1 MVLQQGK
8 SVPVWGWGDE
18 GSTVT
23 VQIQGQTA
31 SSVVKDGKWMVHL
44 HDLKP
49 GGPDKLVVTGHGRVE
64 FKNVLVGEV
73 WLAGGQSNMEF
84 PLKRSFEASN
94 DVAAAGNSMIR
105 LIKVPHVRL
114 DAPTNDI
121 SASWSA
127 ASPETAGNISAVGYY
142 CAREL
147 QAKLHVPVGLI
158 ESDWG
163 GTPAE
168 AWMDESFLRSKPDY
182 EIGVI
187 MAGSLSEQ
195 KYELSLA
202 QYEKEKQA
210 AADSNTEFKKRPPGK
225 PWRPGE
231 LYNGMIAPL
240 APYAIRGALWY
251 QGEANAGNLDQAF
264 EYHKLFPDLIRDWRM
279 RWDEGEFPFLLVQL
293 APFQNITNAPQAS
306 AWASV
311 REAQLQSA
319 EKLHNVG
326 MAVITDVGE
335 EHDIHPTKKQPGGHR
350 LALAAEAIAY
360 HEPIEYS
367 GPVFKSMKTKGY
379 NAILSFDHL
388 GGGLVAKGGEL
399 IGFSIAGPDHKFVW
413 AIAEIRGDKVVAHS
427 RFISDPVA
435 VRYGWANY
443 PVVNLWNKAGL
454 PASPF
459 RTDDFER

>member
-1 MVLQQGK
+1 MVLQQGQ
-8 SVPVWGWGDE
+8 SVPIWGWGEE

-31 SSVVKDGKWMVHL
+31 STVVKDGKWMVRL

-49 GGPDKLVVTGHGRVE
+49 GGPDKLVVSGRGRVE

-94 DVAAAGNSMIR
+94 DVAAAANSMIR
-105 LIKVPHVRL
+105 LIKVPHTRL

-121 SASWSA
+121 NASWSV
-127 ASPETAGNISAVGYY
+127 ASPETAGGISAVGYY

-168 AWMDESFLRSKPDY
+168 AWMDETFLRSKPDY
-182 EIGVI
+182 SIGLI
-187 MAGSLSEQ
+187 MAWPLSEQ
-195 KYELSLA
+195 RYESSLA
-202 QYEKEKQA
+202 KFEKEKQA
-210 AADSNTEFKKRPPGK
+210 AKDSNTEFKKRAPSK
-225 PWRPGE
+225 PWKPAE

-251 QGEANAGNLDQAF
+251 QGEANAGSLDQAA
-264 EYHKLFPDLIRDWRM
+264 EYHKLFPDLIRDWRQ

-293 APFQNITNAPQAS
+293 APFMSISHEPQAS

-311 REAQLQSA
+311 REAQLQA
-319 EKLHNVG
+319 TEKLHNVG

-335 EHDIHPTKKQPGGHR
+335 EQDIHPTKKQPVGHR

-360 HEPIEYS
+360 HEPVEYS
-367 GPVFKSMKTKGY
+367 GPVFKSVKFKGFE
-379 NAILSFDHL
+379 AILSFDHV

-399 IGFSIAGPDHKFVW
+399 TGFSIAGPDHKFVW
-413 AIAEIRGDKVVAHS
+413 AIAEIHGDKVVVHS
-427 RFISDPVA
+427 RLISDPVA

-459 RTDDFER
+459 RTDDFEK